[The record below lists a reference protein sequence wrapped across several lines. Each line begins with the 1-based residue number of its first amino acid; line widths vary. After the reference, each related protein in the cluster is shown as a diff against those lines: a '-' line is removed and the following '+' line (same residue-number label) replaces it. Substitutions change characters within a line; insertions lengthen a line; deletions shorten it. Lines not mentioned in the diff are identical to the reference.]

1 MMKKENIIIY
11 LLGVWIS
18 ILIISG
24 MGVWLLDFSNSKQSV
39 PIHATVEASGSII
52 ALFLAFFL
60 FKFDNN
66 TQYLSRYHFASIA
79 LIAMGIFELFH
90 AISAPGS
97 LFVWFHTFGLLLGS
111 ILFLSVFL
119 PEKKVSRGV
128 YYGIPIATAVG
139 AIGIAIFLLFNSAIL
154 PAAIVNGHFSTSETV
169 LNNLSGFFFFLAAFS
184 FVRYYRIKRDSED
197 LYFIGLTIMLASAAL
212 LFQNSVIWENIWWYW
227 HFIRLGGLLFVLL
240 YFIRFISEKNM
251 HFINRE
257 IQSSI
262 VDFSADA
269 IITISPDGVIL
280 TWNASSEKLFGYTVE
295 EAIDKP
301 IVFLYSVDWVTKEAE
316 IRNHILEGAS
326 LEQLETLFVSKQ
338 GIELNVAISLAPL
351 KNSNREIV
359 GLSMIV
365 RDITDKKRAEDQ
377 IRTLN
382 TELERKVLERTAAL
396 QNAYDEMEAF
406 TYSVSHDLR
415 SPLRATDGFSQA
427 LLEDYGDKL
436 DATAQ
441 DYLSRIR
448 SASQKMGGL
457 IDDLLQLSRQ
467 TRTAMIPSV
476 IDLGTIARQI
486 ISELARQSPRRNVN
500 VIIGENLSGYVDA
513 NLIYIAMDNL
523 LGNAW
528 KYTSQNPNAAI
539 EFGSITQNGEKVFF
553 IRDNGA
559 GFDMSYVDKLFKPFQ
574 RLHSI
579 EEFAGNGIGLAMVYR
594 IIKRHLGRVWAEGE
608 IEKGAT
614 FFFTLGLNESTYKH
628 TEDES

>member
-1 MMKKENIIIY
+1 MKKENIIIY
-11 LLGVWIS
+11 LIGVWVG
-18 ILIISG
+18 ILILSS
-24 MGVWLLDFSNSKQSV
+24 MGVWLLDFSNSKQSI

-60 FKFDNN
+60 FKFDNDS
-66 TQYLSRYHFASIA
+66 QYLSRYHFASIA

-90 AISAPGS
+90 AISLPGS
-97 LFVWFHTFGLLLGS
+97 LFVWFHTIGLLLGS

-119 PEKKVSRGV
+119 PEKKVSLAL
-128 YYGIPIATAVG
+128 YYGIPIVTAIV
-139 AIGIAIFLLFNSAIL
+139 AIGIAILLLFNGEIL
-154 PAAIVNGHFSTSETV
+154 PSAIVNGNFSTSEAV

-184 FVRYYRIKRDSED
+184 FVRHYRLEREPED
-197 LYFIGLTIMLASAAL
+197 LYFIGLTIMLGAAAF
-212 LFQNSVIWENIWWYW
+212 LFQNSVIWGLHWWYW

-240 YFIRFISEKNM
+240 YFIRFIAEKNK
-251 HFINRE
+251 HFISRE

-262 VDFSADA
+262 VEFSADA
-269 IITISPDGVIL
+269 IITISPDGIIL
-280 TWNASSEKLFGYTVE
+280 TWNASSEKLFGYTIE
-295 EAIDKP
+295 EAIGKP
-301 IVFLYSVDWVTKEAE
+301 IVFLYSLEWATNEAE

-326 LEQLETLFVSKQ
+326 LQQLETVFISKK
-338 GIELNVAISLAPL
+338 GIEMNVAISLAPL
-351 KNSNREIV
+351 KNSNGEII
-359 GLSMIV
+359 GLSKIV
-365 RDITDKKRAEDQ
+365 RDITEKKRAEDQ

-382 TELERKVLERTAAL
+382 AELERKVLERTAAL
-396 QNAYDEMEAF
+396 QSAYDEMEAF

-467 TRTAMIPSV
+467 TRTSMVPAT
-476 IDLGTIARQI
+476 IDLGVIARQI
-486 ISELARQSPRRNVN
+486 ISELVRQCPERHVD
-500 VIIGENLSGYVDA
+500 VIIGNDLNGYADTNLMHIV
-513 NLIYIAMDNL
+513 LDNL

-528 KYTSQNPNAAI
+528 KYTSQHPTATI
-539 EFGSITQNGEKVFF
+539 EFGSMTQNGEKVFF

-559 GFDMSYVDKLFKPFQ
+559 GFDMSYLDKLFKPFQ
-574 RLHSI
+574 RLHTV

-594 IIKRHLGRVWAEGE
+594 IIKRHLGRVWAESE

-614 FFFTLGLNESTYKH
+614 FFFTLGLSESTYQH
-628 TEDES
+628 TEDKS